1 MLKIAIII
9 GSTRP
14 GRKGET
20 VGKWAYDIARKR
32 NDAEFELVDIA
43 DFNLP
48 FLTSPCR
55 RCSASTAIITHG
67 HGRRRLP
74 HSTGLSLSR
83 LSTTTALA
91 PPSKTRSIFCTRS
104 GPTKRRDSSGMEGLC
119 QVEGRREQFQTA
131 PGKSF
136 SGLLGLQSLDILQE
150 GLLMAFGLD
159 VLVDLAEGTI
169 GVDDKAGAIPV
180 HRTFVL
186 ALPHPRRL

>member
-48 FLTSPCR
+48 LLDEPM
-55 RCSASTAIITHG
+55 
-67 HGRRRLP
+67 
-74 HSTGLSLSR
+74 
-83 LSTTTALA
+83 
-91 PPSKTRSIFCTRS
+91 PPMF
-104 GPTKRRDSSGMEGLC
+104 E
-119 QVEGRREQFQTA
+119 VEGRREQFQTA